1 MPLYR
6 EDTVERWC
14 ATEVDAEGVMVAV
27 SLKLFLV
34 LNQESKCPSIH
45 PFLTLQGKWGYC
57 KPSCYE
63 DQLLDGSEYC
73 GVHSSCVNNDDDTRG
88 LTCQC
93 GDGFTAHRPNFGEWG
108 MQRFDFLTNL
118 LMEVGREGPCL
129 GKQRSFGITS
139 DTQAAET

>member
-1 MPLYR
+1 
-6 EDTVERWC
+6 
-14 ATEVDAEGVMVAV
+14 MVAV

-108 MQRFDFLTNL
+108 MQRFDSLTNL
-118 LMEVGREGPCL
+118 PMEEGRDL
-129 GKQRSFGITS
+129 V
-139 DTQAAET
+139 

>member
-6 EDTVERWC
+6 EDTLERWC

-34 LNQESKCPSIH
+34 LDQESKCSSIH
-45 PFLTLQGKWGYC
+45 ALAFQGKWGYC

-108 MQRFDFLTNL
+108 MYYPLAYGSGQ
-118 LMEVGREGPCL
+118 GPCL
-129 GKQRSFGITS
+129 GKQRNFGIIS
-139 DTQAAET
+139 DPQAAET

>member
-1 MPLYR
+1 MLLYR
-6 EDTVERWC
+6 EDTLERWC

-108 MQRFDFLTNL
+108 MHYPLAYGSGQ
-118 LMEVGREGPCL
+118 GPCL
-129 GKQRSFGITS
+129 GKQRSFGIIS
-139 DTQAAET
+139 DPQAAEI

>member
-1 MPLYR
+1 
-6 EDTVERWC
+6 
-14 ATEVDAEGVMVAV
+14 MVAV

-34 LNQESKCPSIH
+34 LDQESKCSSIH
-45 PFLTLQGKWGYC
+45 ALAFQGKWGYC

-108 MQRFDFLTNL
+108 MQRFDSLTNL
-118 LMEVGREGPCL
+118 PIEVGRGPV
-129 GKQRSFGITS
+129 
-139 DTQAAET
+139 